1 MGGRERKARKPP
13 RLGELRRG
21 RLRGSSGQAEE
32 GAERSAAPH
41 GPRRV
46 RPGVCPLNQA
56 VALRQFQAHPET

>member
-1 MGGRERKARKPP
+1 MRRRRGGAMGGRERKARKPP

-41 GPRRV
+41 EIGR
-46 RPGVCPLNQA
+46 
-56 VALRQFQAHPET
+56 AHV